1 MTIEGRYNVGAPCA
15 YEAITNQTFYVHQE
29 SKKLLTRTELLIL
42 LAEGFED
49 VSYGNDECA
58 SFARPDNAFINGVHY
73 DPIAIYICPN
83 EDEAAEDGKLFPHFD
98 DRYFYLHDYHTG
110 KEWYS
115 EVLEHLI
122 YEYKMIIKQREEDT
136 GAKKI

>member
-1 MTIEGRYNVGAPCA
+1 MKPTTEKRGAPSA
-15 YEAITNQTFYVHQE
+15 HNIITNQTFYVHQE

-58 SFARPDNAFINGVHY
+58 SFARPDNDFINGVHY
-73 DPIAIYICPN
+73 DPIAIYVCPN
-83 EDEAAEDGKLFPHFD
+83 EDDDGAIFEHYG
-98 DRYFYLHDYHTG
+98 DRYFYLYDEATG
-110 KEWYS
+110 QEWHS

-122 YEYKMIIKQREEDT
+122 YEYKMIIKKRKEQ
-136 GAKKI
+136 

>member
-1 MTIEGRYNVGAPCA
+1 MTTEKRGAPSA
-15 YEAITNQTFYVHQE
+15 HNIITNQTFYVHQE

-73 DPIAIYICPN
+73 DPIAIYVCPN
-83 EDEAAEDGKLFPHFD
+83 EDEEAKDGKLFPQYD
-98 DRYFYLHDYHTG
+98 YRYFYLHDYHTG
-110 KEWYS
+110 KEWHS

-122 YEYKMIIKQREEDT
+122 YEYKMIIKKRKEQ
-136 GAKKI
+136 